1 MAWRKLDGQWV
12 GGPQNNQM
20 GSAPNPQRPQP
31 QKKSTWILL
40 PLLITVVIAI
50 ILAFVFNPFN
60 FYSSIFSGVILLV
73 SFCCLCKAFAPPKA
87 PKVKKEKEKK
97 VERPEVNLDEKPLTE
112 VEKIINEGRL
122 YLEAIRKA
130 NDKISKNNP
139 QAYEQIKR
147 METCAEKIFDYIS
160 EHPED
165 APQIRKFMDYYLPT
179 LLKLL
184 NSYNTLK
191 EQGITGAHIDTTMTD
206 IEGIFHTMAVA
217 FEKQLDNLF
226 EDDALDISADITVLK
241 NMMAQEGILD
251 SEETLKNPG
260 DIASHLK

>member
-1 MAWRKLDGQWV
+1 MDGQWV
-12 GGPQNNQM
+12 GNPQNEMMNGNSNQQ
-20 GSAPNPQRPQP
+20 NRPS

-50 ILAFVFNPFN
+50 ILACVFNPFN
-60 FYSSIFSGVILLV
+60 LYSAIFSGVILLV
-73 SFCCLCKAFAPPKA
+73 AFLCLCKAFAPPK
-87 PKVKKEKEKK
+87 PPKEKQEEIK
-97 VERPEVNLDEKPLTE
+97 RPEVKPDDKPLSE
-112 VEKIINEGRL
+112 SEKIINEGRL

-130 NDKISKNNP
+130 NDKISGNNP
-139 QAYEQIKR
+139 QASEQIQR

-191 EQGITGAHIDTTMTD
+191 EQGITGEHIDTTMTD

-226 EDDALDISADITVLK
+226 EDEALDISSDITVLK
-241 NMMAQEGILD
+241 NMMAQEGLLSD
-251 SEETLKNPG
+251 EETLKSPEDTVN
-260 DIASHLK
+260 H

>member
-1 MAWRKLDGQWV
+1 MDGQWV
-12 GGPQNNQM
+12 GGPQNENM
-20 GSAPNPQRPQP
+20 GTAPNPQGGQP

-40 PLLITVVIAI
+40 PLLITVVVAI

-60 FYSSIFSGVILLV
+60 VYSAIFSGTVLLV
-73 SFCCLCKAFAPPKA
+73 TFLCLCKAFAPPKV
-87 PKVKKEKEKK
+87 PKVKKEKEQKIERPK
-97 VERPEVNLDEKPLTE
+97 VEPDDKPLSE
-112 VEKIINEGRL
+112 EEKIINEGRL

-139 QAYEQIKR
+139 GAYEQIQR
-147 METCAEKIFDYIS
+147 METCAEKIFDYIA

-191 EQGITGAHIDTTMTD
+191 EQGITGEHIDTTMTD
-206 IEGIFHTMAVA
+206 IEGIFHTMAIA

-251 SEETLKNPG
+251 EEETLKNPG
-260 DIASHLK
+260 DIASHLQ